1 MSATHPHVRR
11 NVWSLPPGDRTVLW
25 YRRGVE
31 RMQARDPG
39 DPTSWTYQ
47 AAMHGTHAART
58 HRLFNQCRHGTW
70 YFLAW
75 HRMYLFHFEQIV
87 RAAVVEAGGPRDW
100 ALPYWDY
107 GRGGRQATLPR
118 PFRRAR
124 TAAGHANALHVRQR
138 APGINGGAAL
148 PAFVTTSTFAL
159 SRPRFRGAAQFGGG
173 RTPARGQFFGQTGA
187 LEQTPHNDVHVAV
200 GGRGW
205 MGDPD
210 RAAADPIFWLHH
222 SNIDRLWAVWIG
234 RGHANPV
241 DPRWT
246 DQEFRFFNAA
256 GHEVTHRCADVLD
269 TISDLHY
276 TYDPAPAAAHP
287 LAPAG
292 LAAGGGVSDDDSH
305 DEPEARLVGASDAPV
320 VLTGEVA
327 RVTVPIDAPAER
339 DALAAVPA
347 PRIILNLEDIEAEA
361 NPGTVYGVFVDL
373 PPGAPEDV
381 AELHHVGNLSLFG
394 IERAQHPRGDE
405 PPHGFRV
412 SFDIT
417 ELAGTLTRQGRW
429 DTEQVEVTLEPL
441 SLLAPEGTEEG
452 DDETEPAPAD
462 VGPDDEDADDR
473 GAIPPVTVGR
483 VSVYY
488 E

>member
-1 MSATHPHVRR
+1 
-11 NVWSLPPGDRTVLW
+11 
-25 YRRGVE
+25 
-31 RMQARDPG
+31 
-39 DPTSWTYQ
+39 
-47 AAMHGTHAART
+47 
-58 HRLFNQCRHGTW
+58 
-70 YFLAW
+70 
-75 HRMYLFHFEQIV
+75 MYLFHFEQIV
-87 RAAVVEAGGPRDW
+87 RAAVVDAGGPADW
-100 ALPYWDY
+100 ALPYWNY

-118 PFRRAR
+118 PFRHAR
-124 TAAGHANALHVRQR
+124 TAAGRPNALHVRQR

-148 PAFVTTSTFAL
+148 SPLVTTAGVAL
-159 SRPRFRGAAQFGGG
+159 SRPRFRGQAQFGGG

-200 GGRGW
+200 GGQGW

-234 RGHANPV
+234 RSGHANPV
-241 DPRWT
+241 DPHWT

-269 TISDLHY
+269 TVADLHY
-276 TYDPAPAAAHP
+276 TYDPAPAAAHA
-287 LAPAG
+287 LAPAAAG
-292 LAAGGGVSDDDSH
+292 FAAGGGMSDDEE
-305 DEPEARLVGASDAPV
+305 EPEPRLVGATDRPV
-320 VLTGEVA
+320 VLTGAAE
-327 RVTVPIDAPAER
+327 RVTVPIDAPAEEA
-339 DALAAVPA
+339 ALAATPA
-347 PRIILNLEDIEAEA
+347 PRILLNLEDIEAEA

-373 PPGAPEDV
+373 PEGAPEDV
-381 AELHHVGNLSLFG
+381 AALHHVGNLSLFG

-417 ELAGTLTRQGRW
+417 DLAGSLTRQGRW
-429 DTEQVEVTLEPL
+429 DPEQVELTLEPL
-441 SLLAPEGTEEG
+441 GLLAPEGAEEG
-452 DDETEPAPAD
+452 DEETEPAPPPA
-462 VGPDDEDADDR
+462 GPDDEEAEDR
-473 GAIPPVTVGR
+473 GPVPPVTVGR